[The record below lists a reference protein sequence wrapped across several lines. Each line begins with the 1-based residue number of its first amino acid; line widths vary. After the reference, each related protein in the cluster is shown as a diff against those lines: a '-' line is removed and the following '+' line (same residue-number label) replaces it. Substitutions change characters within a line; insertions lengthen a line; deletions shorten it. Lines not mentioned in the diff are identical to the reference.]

1 MHGMA
6 RHRLFLFD
14 IDGTLMLSGGA
25 GARALGRAL
34 LEVFGLPNALE
45 GVRLHGQ
52 TDPQIVADALE
63 RAGRTQSAT
72 AEELDRAR
80 ELYLTYLERE
90 IQTSEKARVL
100 PGVQRLLEH
109 LAGIS
114 HVKLALLTGNIEP
127 GARIKLSRFDL
138 NRFFVCGGFGSD
150 SRVRREL
157 VPIALDRARAQW
169 KVELA
174 ASDVVVI
181 GDTEKDVD
189 CGRFAGARTL
199 AVATGS
205 VSEEDLKN
213 AGPDLVFPSLEDTHR
228 VADAL
233 LGL

>member
-1 MHGMA
+1 MVGMA
-6 RHRLFLFD
+6 RNRLFLFD

-25 GARALGRAL
+25 GARALSRAL
-34 LEVFGLPNALE
+34 LEVFGIANALE

-63 RAGRTQSAT
+63 AAGRTRSAKP
-72 AEELDRAR
+72 EELDRAR
-80 ELYLTYLERE
+80 ELYLTYLAAE
-90 IQTSEKARVL
+90 IRTAQKARML
-100 PGVQRLLEH
+100 PGVLELLEH
-109 LAGIS
+109 LAGIP

-138 NRFFVCGGFGSD
+138 NRFFACGGFGSD

-157 VPIALDRARAQW
+157 VPIALDRARAQFR
-169 KVELA
+169 VELG

-205 VSEEDLKN
+205 VSEEDLRH
-213 AGPDLVFPSLEDTHR
+213 AGPDLVFPSFEDTHR

-233 LGL
+233 LAL